1 MEEPLIIENFKKYP
15 SAVTSIKVDQN
26 KTSFHYSQEGFE
38 LTVLTENIFRLRY
51 SPDGCF
57 EKDFSYALRQNLV
70 PEKTSI
76 KRDGSEKEYVL
87 STPTI
92 TCKVSK
98 ETLKIDFYTASG
110 QPVLKDN
117 IGYHWEHNRF
127 LNGNYVFCSK
137 EIQEGEHF
145 FGLGD
150 KPSDLNLRTRRVQNW
165 NSDKYGYEK
174 DTDPIYRD
182 VPFYY
187 GFHHGMAYG
196 IFFDNS
202 YKKFFDF
209 GFEDDTI
216 TSFWADGG
224 EMNYYFI
231 FGPELIKVA
240 ERYAWLTG
248 TAPLPPMWSLG
259 YHQSKWSYFP
269 ESKVKDIANEFR
281 SREIPC
287 DVIHLDIDYMDG
299 FRCFT
304 WDKTRFPD
312 PAALI
317 LDLRNQ
323 GFKAIPIIDPGIKID
338 PDYTVFKQG
347 LEKNY
352 FCKRSE
358 GGLMKGEVWP
368 GICCFP
374 DFTNPEA
381 RLWWGR
387 LFKDLVKIGIQG
399 IWNDMNEPTV
409 FGNVTFFDDV
419 RHDYDGDNSSHRRAH
434 NVYGMQ
440 MARATFE
447 GMKKLLDEKR
457 PFTLTRAGFAGVQ
470 RYSAVW
476 TGDNIG
482 SWEHLWLANVQ
493 CQRLSISGISFV
505 GSDVGGFI
513 GEPNGQLLAR
523 WIQLG
528 VFHPFFRSHSSGDQ
542 GDKEPWVFGEK
553 VEKIVKKYI
562 ELRYK
567 LLPYIYTTF
576 WQHATYGTPILR
588 PLSFIDQSDPETHYR
603 QDEFGF
609 GDSLLVCPVTAP
621 DSRGRWLYLP
631 KGGWY
636 GYWDEAYYEGG
647 MESWAEAP
655 LDTLPL
661 YVKAGAVLPN
671 YPVQQYV
678 GEKKIETL
686 TLHVYHT
693 DSKLESTLFEDSGDG
708 YGYHRK
714 EFNLVKFT
722 VQGNSKSLKVSR
734 TQASKGFK
742 TDYTAYEMIIHG
754 LPFNPKHAEV
764 DGEIVELKYIKR
776 SYIFRFSCKD
786 SFKKIKIVA

>member
-1 MEEPLIIENFKKYP
+1 MEEPIVIENFKKYP
-15 SAVTSIKVDQN
+15 SPVTRVETNGN
-26 KTSFHYSQEGFE
+26 KTNFHCSQESFE
-38 LTVLTENIFRLRY
+38 ISVLSENVFRLRY
-51 SPDGCF
+51 APDGCF
-57 EKDFSYALRQNLV
+57 ERDFSYAVKPGFSPEPTKVERQWSDAEYAIITPKVICKIDKENL
-70 PEKTSI
+70 
-76 KRDGSEKEYVL
+76 
-87 STPTI
+87 
-92 TCKVSK
+92 KV
-98 ETLKIDFYTASG
+98 DFYTEDRHTI
-110 QPVLKDN
+110 LKDD
-117 IGYHWEHNRF
+117 IGFHWEPNRL
-127 LNGNYVFCSK
+127 LNGNYIYCSK
-137 EIQEGEHF
+137 KIQEGEYF

-150 KPSDLNLRTRRVQNW
+150 KPMDMNLRTKRVQNW

-174 DTDPIYRD
+174 DTDPNYRD
-182 VPFYY
+182 VPFYI

-209 GFEDDTI
+209 GHEDENI

-231 FGPELIKVA
+231 FGPELIKVV

-248 TAPLPPMWSLG
+248 TAELPPMWSLG

-269 ESKVKDIANEFR
+269 ENKVRDIANEFR
-281 SREIPC
+281 SRGIPC
-287 DVIHLDIDYMDG
+287 DGLHLDIDYMDG

-312 PAALI
+312 PEGLI
-317 LDLRNQ
+317 SDLKKL

-338 PDYTVFKQG
+338 PEYKIFKQG
-347 LEKNY
+347 LEKNF

-358 GGLMKGEVWP
+358 GELMKGEVWP

-374 DFTNPEA
+374 DYTNPEV
-381 RLWWGR
+381 RTWWGR
-387 LFKDLVKIGIQG
+387 LFKDLVRMGVQG

-409 FGNVTFFDDV
+409 FGNVTFYDDV
-419 RHDYDGDNSSHRRAH
+419 RHDYDGDNTSHRKAH

-447 GMKKLLDEKR
+447 GLKKLMDNKR
-457 PFTLTRAGFAGVQ
+457 PFTLTRAGFAGIQ

-482 SWEHLWLANVQ
+482 SWEHMFLANIQ
-493 CQRLSISGISFV
+493 CQRLSISGVSFV

-562 ELRYK
+562 ELRYR

-576 WQHATYGTPILR
+576 WQHTTYGTPILR

-609 GDSLLVCPVTAP
+609 GDNLLICPVTTP
-621 DSRGRWLYLP
+621 DSKGRWLYLP
-631 KGGWY
+631 RGGWY
-636 GYWDEAYYEGG
+636 GFWDEAYYEGG

-655 LDTLPL
+655 SETLPL
-661 YVKAGAVLPN
+661 FVKAGAVLPH

-686 TLHVYHT
+686 SLHVYHT
-693 DSKLESTLFEDSGDG
+693 DHELESTLFEDAGEG

-714 EFNLVKFT
+714 EYNHVKFI
-722 VQGNSKSLKVSR
+722 VKGNAKSLNISR
-734 TQASKGFK
+734 KIIENGFI
-742 TDYTAYEMIIHG
+742 TEYDNYEIVIHG

-776 SYIFRFSCKD
+776 SYIFRLNCNLD
-786 SFKKIKIVA
+786 FKTISII